1 VQNIT
6 QEPSIKQRKNS
17 LMRIYKFSLISIL
30 LLMISA
36 CAELGQKPI
45 AYPSVSLSGLQLL
58 SSGYSKQN
66 YEVQLRIDNP
76 NAFPLPLSKLDYE
89 LLLNDTVFASG
100 VNEEAVTIPAS
111 GAETITLQV
120 TSNFASLYE
129 QALSLGSSI
138 LGGNVSRQFDYGLKG
153 NLFFAEWLP
162 QVPYDYSGQINLG
175 FGSLQ
180 PDAAK

>member
-1 VQNIT
+1 
-6 QEPSIKQRKNS
+6 
-17 LMRIYKFSLISIL
+17 MRYYKFL
-30 LLMISA
+30 LVSA
-36 CAELGQKPI
+36 LLFMASGCAELGQKAV

-66 YEVQLRIDNP
+66 YEVQLKIDNP

-100 VNEEAVTIPAS
+100 VNEEAVTIPANA
-111 GAETITLQV
+111 AETITLQV

-138 LGGNVSRQFDYGLKG
+138 LGGNTSRQFDYGLKG

-162 QVPYDYSGQINLG
+162 QVPYDYSGKVDLG
-175 FGSLQ
+175 FGSLKQ
-180 PDAAK
+180 DSSQ